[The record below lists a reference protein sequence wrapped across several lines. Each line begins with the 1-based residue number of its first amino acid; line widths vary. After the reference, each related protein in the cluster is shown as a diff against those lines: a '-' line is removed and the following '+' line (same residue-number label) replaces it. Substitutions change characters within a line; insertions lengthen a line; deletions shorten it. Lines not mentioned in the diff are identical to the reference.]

1 MSIKGKIKKIGSKKS
16 VYKQEYQ
23 EHGDLTVRK
32 EDPQLIREKYNDGKY
47 KESDYTR
54 VRLRAFSVL
63 GYTHAR
69 VGAKGR
75 TVVYGDRIE
84 PRFADFL
91 ELEDKEKEYK
101 IVDLLNAKK

>member
-1 MSIKGKIKKIGSKKS
+1 MYFGR
-16 VYKQEYQ
+16 VRE
-23 EHGDLTVRK
+23 EDLGEEVVIRK
-32 EDPQLIREKYNDGKY
+32 EDPQIIREKYNDGKY
-47 KESDYTR
+47 KENEYTR

-63 GYTHAR
+63 GYTHAK

-91 ELEDKEKEYK
+91 ELEDKNKEYK
-101 IVDLLNAKK
+101 ITDLLNAKK

>member
-1 MSIKGKIKKIGSKKS
+1 M
-16 VYKQEYQ
+16 
-23 EHGDLTVRK
+23 TVRK
-32 EDPQLIREKYNDGKY
+32 EDPQLIREKYDDGKY

-54 VRLRAFSVL
+54 VRLRVFSVL

-69 VGAKGR
+69 VGKNGR
-75 TVVYGDRIE
+75 TEIYGDRIE
-84 PRFADFL
+84 PRFTDFL

>member
-1 MSIKGKIKKIGSKKS
+1 MYFGR
-16 VYKQEYQ
+16 VRE
-23 EHGDLTVRK
+23 EELGDDVVIRK
-32 EDPQLIREKYNDGKY
+32 EDPQMLKEKYNDGKY
-47 KESDYTR
+47 KESEYTR

-75 TVVYGDRIE
+75 TEIYGDRIE

-91 ELEDKEKEYK
+91 ELEYKEKEYK
-101 IVDLLNAKK
+101 ITDLLNAKK